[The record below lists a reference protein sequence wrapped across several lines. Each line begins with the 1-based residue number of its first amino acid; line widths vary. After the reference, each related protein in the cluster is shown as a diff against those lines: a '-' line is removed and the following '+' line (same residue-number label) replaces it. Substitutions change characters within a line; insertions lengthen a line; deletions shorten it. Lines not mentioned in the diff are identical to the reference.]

1 MTDDALLLERRLAA
15 HGLRPVSR
23 LRVTNNRTVLV
34 SFSRNRVL
42 SVHRVYTGAPD
53 RVLQAIVRFVAAGTS
68 RQMRR
73 AAEHEIRSFHP
84 VATLAAAAGTP
95 ARAPDRP
102 QPGDLAALQ
111 RLRALFD
118 EYNRR
123 HFDGALPD
131 VPIRLSGRMRSRLGH
146 LSLGEQGESVG
157 ITISRRHLGA
167 HGWDEV
173 AHTLLHEMVHLW
185 QLATGRKVD
194 HGREFRAKARE
205 TGVTAAARRWVR
217 KPKARQVASTT
228 SHAPR
233 PTSHRDL

>member
-1 MTDDALLLERRLAA
+1 MTDDAALLERRLTA

-42 SVHRVYTGAPD
+42 SVHQGYTRAPD
-53 RVLQAIVRFVAAGTS
+53 RVLQAIVRFVAPGTS

-84 VATLAAAAGTP
+84 VA
-95 ARAPDRP
+95 ARAPGGAGSAPRRAADRP

-111 RLRALFD
+111 RLGELFD

-123 HFDGALPD
+123 HFGGDLPG

-146 LSLGEQGESVG
+146 LSLGDQGQSVG
-157 ITISRRHLGA
+157 ITISRSHLGA

-205 TGVTAAARRWVR
+205 AGVTASARRWVH
-217 KPKARQVASTT
+217 KPRARAVASTT
-228 SHAPR
+228 SHVPR
-233 PTSHRDL
+233 T